1 MAILLFVM
9 NKMKRHKR
17 DYLPSLLKA
26 ITFTLLSNLFITMVF
41 LDCHKRE
48 KDDMRTFQFAEANK
62 DKNYQLSPHWV
73 VPRHEYLDNMHA
85 SRVTFMLCKHAWWVC
100 SCKMIHSIGFALKGR
115 KMHKTSLFPHMCTR
129 VKYIPHTLI
138 LWSYRW
144 WLEVPGNLSWMGVYP
159 SLPPTPY
166 LPLKF
171 LL

>member
-1 MAILLFVM
+1 MESRSNSSINIILNGSENGDLLFVM

-48 KDDMRTFQFAEANK
+48 KDDMRTFQLAEANK

-85 SRVTFMLCKHAWWVC
+85 SRVTFMLCKHAWWLC
-100 SCKMIHSIGFALKGR
+100 SCKMIHSIGFQSLRLKGG
-115 KMHKTSLFPHMCTR
+115 KCIKLFSFHICAR
-129 VKYIPHTLI
+129 V
-138 LWSYRW
+138 
-144 WLEVPGNLSWMGVYP
+144 
-159 SLPPTPY
+159 
-166 LPLKF
+166 
-171 LL
+171 